1 MNYQNILEEVG
12 RQSELKIGEAM
23 QVLSAHTQAKRDTE
37 LMMRETARTLSTY
50 AQVGQEVGLMMRETA
65 QILSAHEQTKR
76 DTELMMRETAQ
87 ILSAHEQTKR
97 DAKII
102 ASALSMVTEEVRQ
115 QVELRSFIVNQVLEN
130 ESRESAK
137 STTPNVSN
145 YCREWDWEL
154 YLLADYYWYY
164 CQQSL
169 FDL

>member
-1 MNYQNILEEVG
+1 MSYQDILEEVG
-12 RQSELKIGEAM
+12 RQSELKLGEAM
-23 QVLSAHTQAKRDTE
+23 QVLSAHTQARRDTELMMRETARVLSAHEQTKRDTE

-50 AQVGQEVGLMMRETA
+50 AQAGQMMRETA
-65 QILSAHEQTKR
+65 QILSAHEQTKP
-76 DTELMMRETAQ
+76 
-87 ILSAHEQTKR
+87 

-154 YLLADYYWYY
+154 YSLTDYYWYY
-164 CQQSL
+164 CQRSL
-169 FDL
+169 FGL

>member
-1 MNYQNILEEVG
+1 MSYQDILEEVG
-12 RQSELKIGEAM
+12 RQSELKLGEAM
-23 QVLSAHTQAKRDTE
+23 QVLSAHTQARRDTE
-37 LMMRETARTLSTY
+37 
-50 AQVGQEVGLMMRETA
+50 LMMRETA

-76 DTELMMRETAQ
+76 DTELMMRETARTLSTYAQAGQMMRETAQ
-87 ILSAHEQTKR
+87 ILSAHEQTKP

-154 YLLADYYWYY
+154 YSLTDYYWYY
-164 CQQSL
+164 CQRSL
-169 FDL
+169 FGL

>member
-1 MNYQNILEEVG
+1 
-12 RQSELKIGEAM
+12 
-23 QVLSAHTQAKRDTE
+23 
-37 LMMRETARTLSTY
+37 MRETARTLSTY
-50 AQVGQEVGLMMRETA
+50 AQAGQMMRETA

-154 YLLADYYWYY
+154 YSLTDYYWYY
-164 CQQSL
+164 CQRSL
-169 FDL
+169 FGL